1 MYESISGTF
10 VELNPSYIVV
20 ETGGIAFFIHISLHS
35 YSQFADDK
43 EGKIFVHQVVREDAQ
58 LLYGFYGKSERD
70 LFRHLITVSGIGA
83 STARMM
89 LSSMSPEE
97 IRQAILAEKVDI
109 LKSVKGIGLKSAQ
122 RIIIELKSKISRE
135 PAGSEIFVSEDNT
148 LREEA
153 LSALIMLGFSKA
165 ACEKIIGQLLKEKPG
180 LLLEDLIK
188 QALKRI

>member
-1 MYESISGTF
+1 MYESISGKF
-10 VELNPSYIVV
+10 LEMNPSYIVV
-20 ETGGIAFFIHISLHS
+20 EAGGIAFFIHISLHS

-43 EGKIFVHQVVREDAQ
+43 EGKLFVHQVVREDAQ
-58 LLYGFYGKSERD
+58 MLYGFYDKSERD

-97 IRQAILAEKVDI
+97 IRQAILAEKVDV

-180 LLLEDLIK
+180 LVLEDLIK